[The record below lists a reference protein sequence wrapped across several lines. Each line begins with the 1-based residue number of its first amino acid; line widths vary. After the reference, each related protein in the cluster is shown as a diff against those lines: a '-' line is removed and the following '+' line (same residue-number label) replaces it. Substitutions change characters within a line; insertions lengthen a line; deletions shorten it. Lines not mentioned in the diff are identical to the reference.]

1 MRFQSYLNTAVSLIT
16 NYYGNI
22 PLVHYL
28 KNYFAQNKKH
38 GSKDRKAITHLCY
51 CYFRL
56 GKSLNEVTFE
66 EKIKIALYL
75 CHNKINEYGILYNN
89 NWLANWHSS
98 LAQRIDFVQKNYPNF
113 SIHSIFVFTDLL
125 SEGICKEEFVLSFF
139 NQPQLFLRVRPNY
152 LQTVLQKLQAAA
164 IAYKLLNNNCIA
176 LPNTTKVDAILQV
189 NKDVVIQDYSSQ
201 QIAQYYEIVLSALNV
216 NNYSTHKPLLVWD
229 CCAASGGKSI
239 LLLDT
244 FPNIKLTVSDIRES
258 ILINLAKRFKEAG
271 INNYQ
276 SFVTDLSKEQQDIK
290 FNKYQFIVCDV
301 PCSGSGTW
309 GRTPEQLL
317 GVTINKLNYYANLQK
332 KIVLQALKQLT
343 PNGYFLYITC
353 SVYQNENEEII
364 NYIQS
369 NTNLQLLK
377 SEIICGY
384 NHHADTM
391 FAALFMNNNN
401 E

>member
-216 NNYSTHKPLLVWD
+216 NNYSTHKPLL
-229 CCAASGGKSI
+229 
-239 LLLDT
+239 
-244 FPNIKLTVSDIRES
+244 
-258 ILINLAKRFKEAG
+258 
-271 INNYQ
+271 
-276 SFVTDLSKEQQDIK
+276 
-290 FNKYQFIVCDV
+290 
-301 PCSGSGTW
+301 
-309 GRTPEQLL
+309 
-317 GVTINKLNYYANLQK
+317 
-332 KIVLQALKQLT
+332 
-343 PNGYFLYITC
+343 
-353 SVYQNENEEII
+353 
-364 NYIQS
+364 
-369 NTNLQLLK
+369 
-377 SEIICGY
+377 
-384 NHHADTM
+384 
-391 FAALFMNNNN
+391 
-401 E
+401 

>member
-309 GRTPEQLL
+309 GRTPEQIQFF
-317 GVTINKLNYYANLQK
+317 TNEKLNNYTLLQQ
-332 KIVLQALKQLT
+332 KITLQAAKHLNK
-343 PNGYFLYITC
+343 NGFFLYITC
-353 SVYQNENEEII
+353 SVFTTENEDIVKFLLA
-364 NYIQS
+364 
-369 NTNLQLLK
+369 NTALQLVQMQN
-377 SEIICGY
+377 IVGY
-384 NHHADTM
+384 NNNADTM
-391 FAALFMNNNN
+391 FVALFKNV
-401 E
+401 

>member
-1 MRFQSYLNTAVSLIT
+1 MHLTSHINKATELIKL
-16 NYYGNI
+16 YQGNV
-22 PLVHYL
+22 PLSIFL
-28 KNYFAQNKKH
+28 KQYFAVNKKH
-38 GSKDRKAITHLCY
+38 GSKDRKVISHLCY
-51 CYFRL
+51 GYFRL
-56 GKSLNEVTFE
+56 GN
-66 EKIKIALYL
+66 
-75 CHNKINEYGILYNN
+75 C
-89 NWLANWHSS
+89 
-98 LAQRIDFVQKNYPNF
+98 
-113 SIHSIFVFTDLL
+113 
-125 SEGICKEEFVLSFF
+125 
-139 NQPQLFLRVRPNY
+139 
-152 LQTVLQKLQAAA
+152 LQKLSIEERMKASIFLCNNEKDGYESLFDSYWLSNWHFELSMRITFIKSQIPEFA
-164 IAYKLLNNNCIA
+164 ISDMFPLNHLVSSQINTDQFFASHFTQPDLFIRIRPDYFETVITKLQNVSLPYKRITDDCISLPNNSKIDSILLLNKEA
-176 LPNTTKVDAILQV
+176 
-189 NKDVVIQDYSSQ
+189 VVQDYSSQ
-201 QIAQYYEIVLSALNV
+201 QIAQYFKLI
-216 NNYSTHKPLLVWD
+216 YSKTEFNSSNHKMMSIWD
-229 CCAASGGKSI
+229 CCSASGGKSI
-239 LLLDT
+239 LAKDI
-244 FPNIKLTVSDIRES
+244 FNKIHLTVSDIRES
-258 ILINLAKRFKEAG
+258 IIHNLKKRFYEAG
-271 INNYQ
+271 IKNYT
-276 SFVTDLSKEQQDIK
+276 SFIIDLSKEV
-290 FNKYQFIVCDV
+290 NLSRKYDLIICDA